1 MDLRNASKIATG
13 RLMEA
18 IHALEETL

>member
-1 MDLRNASKIATG
+1 MDLRSASKIATG

-18 IHALEETL
+18 IHALEKTL